1 MKFQCLPILLCSTDD
16 NLLFRLSHKSD
27 PVITLKLPSLL
38 ATSMSSSANDYNI
51 MFLQN
56 EPITN
61 KFKKTTTMI
70 TALQQKPKS
79 LAVSLPRSAE
89 DYDLASRV
97 QLMIIL
103 TYM

>member
-1 MKFQCLPILLCSTDD
+1 MSPAPI
-16 NLLFRLSHKSD
+16 
-27 PVITLKLPSLL
+27 
-38 ATSMSSSANDYNI
+38 
-51 MFLQN
+51 N
-56 EPITN
+56 E
-61 KFKKTTTMI
+61 KKTII